1 MVSSTSTKGRNTTS
15 KETANNKS
23 SSSERRPPNS
33 ACRSHQLMCEPT
45 NQEVS
50 GESGY
55 RTCGFWTI
63 SLLRLPRL
71 PGVDLALS
79 PFQLPRSQFHII
91 GTTWGKIFYRCD
103 ASYFLCCSRL
113 EAATPGHRAQR
124 KNGRLPIKQSCSLTL
139 MSSNRE

>member
-50 GESGY
+50 GESANRTSAVPLLTSPVTALERSRWRGGSFACYAPHVMPQRSASRCGSRACWFSKY
-55 RTCGFWTI
+55 RKTN
-63 SLLRLPRL
+63 SLQ
-71 PGVDLALS
+71 VS
-79 PFQLPRSQFHII
+79 E
-91 GTTWGKIFYRCD
+91 KIEFPYPLDRV
-103 ASYFLCCSRL
+103 
-113 EAATPGHRAQR
+113 H
-124 KNGRLPIKQSCSLTL
+124 
-139 MSSNRE
+139 